1 MVMKKM
7 PEKNNVL
14 ITGASKGIGFVLAKH
29 FAEKNFNVFVT
40 ARSIKSLEELSKIP
54 NIKGFYPCDL
64 TKDCLFLYQEAKKN
78 LGNIDILI
86 NNAGAYVCSE
96 IEKTSD
102 EDIKNLIK
110 LNIEAPYKLSR
121 LVIPDMKKRNFGR
134 IINIGSISGIVGEAY
149 ATLYSMTKSSFI
161 GFSKALALEVAEFG
175 ITVNTIH
182 PGWVDTSLIH
192 GENMTFEEKE
202 LMETIPQR
210 RFIAPEEI
218 ASLAEYLA
226 SPQAKGLTGQSI
238 NLCAGISMG

>member
-1 MVMKKM
+1 M
-7 PEKNNVL
+7 
-14 ITGASKGIGFVLAKH
+14 
-29 FAEKNFNVFVT
+29 
-40 ARSIKSLEELSKIP
+40 SKIP

-64 TKDCLFLYQEAKKN
+64 TKDCLFLYQEAKKA

-86 NNAGAYVCSE
+86 NNAGAYICAE
-96 IEKTSD
+96 IEKTTD

-121 LVIPDMKKRNFGR
+121 LVIPDMKKQNFGR

-161 GFSKALALEVAEFG
+161 GFSKALALETAQYG
-175 ITVNTIH
+175 ITINTIH

-192 GENMTFEEKE
+192 NGNMTFEDNE
-202 LMETIPQR
+202 LIETIPQR
-210 RFIAPEEI
+210 RFIEPSEI

-226 SPQAKGLTGQSI
+226 SPEAKGLTGQSI

>member
-1 MVMKKM
+1 MKK
-7 PEKNNVL
+7 NNNIL
-14 ITGASKGIGFVLAKH
+14 ITGASKGIGLVLAKH
-29 FAEKNFNVFVT
+29 FAKKNFNVFVT
-40 ARSIKSLEELSKIP
+40 ARSIKALENLSKIP

-64 TKDCLFLYQEAKKN
+64 TKDCLFLYQEAKKA

-86 NNAGAYVCSE
+86 NNAGAYICAE
-96 IEKTSD
+96 IEKTTD

-121 LVIPDMKKRNFGR
+121 LVIPDMKKQNFGR

-161 GFSKALALEVAEFG
+161 GFSKALALETAQYG
-175 ITVNTIH
+175 ITINTIH

-192 GENMTFEEKE
+192 NGNMTFEDNE
-202 LMETIPQR
+202 LIETIPQR
-210 RFIAPEEI
+210 RFIEPSEI

-226 SPQAKGLTGQSI
+226 SPEAKGLTGQSI

>member
-1 MVMKKM
+1 MKK
-7 PEKNNVL
+7 NNNIL
-14 ITGASKGIGFVLAKH
+14 ITGASKGIGLVLAKH
-29 FAEKNFNVFVT
+29 FAKKNFNVFVT
-40 ARSIKSLEELSKIP
+40 ARSIKALENLSKIP

-64 TKDCLFLYQEAKKN
+64 TKDCLFLYQEAKKA

-86 NNAGAYVCSE
+86 NNAGAYICAE
-96 IEKTSD
+96 IEKTTD

-121 LVIPDMKKRNFGR
+121 LVIPDMKKQNFGR

-161 GFSKALALEVAEFG
+161 GFSKALALETAQYG
-175 ITVNTIH
+175 ITINTIH
-182 PGWVDTSLIH
+182 PGWVDTSLLH
-192 GENMTFEEKE
+192 NGNMTFEDNE
-202 LMETIPQR
+202 LIETIPQR
-210 RFIAPEEI
+210 RFIEPSEI

-226 SPQAKGLTGQSI
+226 SPEAKGLTGQSI

>member
-1 MVMKKM
+1 MM
-7 PEKNNVL
+7 KNNVL
-14 ITGASKGIGFVLAKH
+14 ITGASEGIGLVLAKH
-29 FAEKNFNVFVT
+29 FAEKDFNVFVT
-40 ARSIKSLEELSKIP
+40 ARSKKSLEELSKID

-64 TKDCLFLYQEAKKN
+64 TKDCLFLYQEAKKV

-86 NNAGAYVCSE
+86 NNAGGYVCAE
-96 IEKTSD
+96 IEKTTD
-102 EDIKNLIK
+102 EDIENLLK
-110 LNIEAPYKLSR
+110 LNVEAPYKLSR

-134 IINIGSISGIVGEAY
+134 IINIGSISGVVGEAY

-161 GFSKALALEVAEFG
+161 GFSKALALEVAQYG

-192 GENMTFEEKE
+192 GDNMTFEEEE

-210 RFIAPEEI
+210 RYISPSEI
-218 ASLAEYLA
+218 AALAEYIA
-226 SPQAKGLTGQSI
+226 SPEAKGLTGQSI